1 MSTGGQRA
9 ALWTSTSTCP
19 PSASVAAEAKLRS
32 TSGAAARSDG
42 RNAAAPPSARMS
54 ATTASPLA
62 LSRPVTRTVY
72 PWAAR
77 ARAVAAP
84 MPLVDP
90 VTIAVCVMAPSP
102 PGTADRGQGGRCL
115 VTACPATADRMFLG
129 WAMPADRAALGAFL
143 RSRRDRITPAQAGI
157 TAFPGPRRVPGLR
170 KEELAV
176 LAGLSPDHYSRIEQG
191 RQPTLSD
198 DVLDALARALR
209 LDDAE
214 RAHLRDLAAPAPR
227 RAGRSTWEAP
237 QQPDPGLLRLLTTLD
252 HVPALL
258 LGRRATVLARNGLLT
273 AVLGTDLPPGSS
285 FTDWLFLDQAARE
298 RIANWSDFAAAAVGA
313 MRMELGRRPQD
324 HKLRAAVQ
332 ALRAADADVAR
343 WWADHGVTDRTS
355 VEKQIAHPTAG
366 PLTFGIEAVT
376 TPHDPEQ
383 RLVVYTVQPDSP
395 TARVLPL
402 LAAWGSD
409 HTEQAR

>member
-1 MSTGGQRA
+1 
-9 ALWTSTSTCP
+9 
-19 PSASVAAEAKLRS
+19 
-32 TSGAAARSDG
+32 
-42 RNAAAPPSARMS
+42 
-54 ATTASPLA
+54 
-62 LSRPVTRTVY
+62 
-72 PWAAR
+72 
-77 ARAVAAP
+77 
-84 MPLVDP
+84 
-90 VTIAVCVMAPSP
+90 
-102 PGTADRGQGGRCL
+102 
-115 VTACPATADRMFLG
+115 
-129 WAMPADRAALGAFL
+129 MPADRAALGAFL

-214 RAHLRDLAAPAPR
+214 
-227 RAGRSTWEAP
+227 
-237 QQPDPGLLRLLTTLD
+237 PDPGLLRLLTTLD

-285 FTDWLFLDQAARE
+285 FTDWLFLEQAARE
-298 RIANWSDFAAAAVGA
+298 RIANWSDFAAAAVGG

-366 PLTFGIEAVT
+366 PLTFAIEAVT